1 MVDKIREIIMP
12 VLQEENAELVEI
24 IYRREAGRQV
34 LRLLVDRDGGIK
46 LADCARLNERIGQV
60 LDERDIIQESYVIEV
75 DSPGIDRLF
84 KTKRDYER
92 AIGRLVRVTLS
103 ERIQNKKEYIAR
115 LEEVS
120 DMGVKIDIHPVR
132 DNRRLKPDAFSNGV
146 KKKGVIEIPFE
157 KIVRAREEIEFN

>member
-1 MVDKIREIIMP
+1 MIDKIKEIIMSI
-12 VLQEENAELVEI
+12 LQEENAELVEI

-34 LRLLVDRDGGIK
+34 LRILADKEGGIK
-46 LADCARLNERIGQV
+46 LADCARLNERISQV

-92 AIGRLVRVTLS
+92 AVGRFVRVTLS
-103 ERIQNKKEYIAR
+103 EKIPDKKEYIAR

-120 DMGVKIDIHPVR
+120 DTGVKID
-132 DNRRLKPDAFSNGV
+132 V
-146 KKKGVIEIPFE
+146 KKKGIIEIPFE
-157 KIVRAREEIEFN
+157 KIVRAREEIEF

>member
-1 MVDKIREIIMP
+1 MP

-92 AIGRLVRVTLS
+92 AVGRLVRVTLS
-103 ERIQNKKEYIAR
+103 ERIQDKKEYVAR

-120 DMGVKIDIHPVR
+120 DIGVKID
-132 DNRRLKPDAFSNGV
+132 V
-146 KKKGVIEIPFE
+146 KKKGIIEIPFE

>member
-1 MVDKIREIIMP
+1 MIDKIREIIMP

-46 LADCARLNERIGQV
+46 LADCAKLNERIGQV
-60 LDERDIIQESYVIEV
+60 LDERDIIQESYIIEV
-75 DSPGIDRLF
+75 DSPGIDRPF

-103 ERIQNKKEYIAR
+103 ERIQDKKEYIAR

-120 DMGVKIDIHPVR
+120 DMGVKID
-132 DNRRLKPDAFSNGV
+132 V
-146 KKKGVIEIPFE
+146 KKKGIIEIPFD
-157 KIVRAREEIEFN
+157 KIARAREEIEFN

>member
-1 MVDKIREIIMP
+1 MIDKIREIIVP

-24 IYRREAGRQV
+24 IYRREAGRQI
-34 LRLLVDRDGGIK
+34 LRLLVDRDGGVK

-103 ERIQNKKEYIAR
+103 ERIQDKKEYIAR

-120 DMGVKIDIHPVR
+120 DMSVKID
-132 DNRRLKPDAFSNGV
+132 V
-146 KKKGVIEIPFE
+146 KKKGIIEIPFE
-157 KIVRAREEIEFN
+157 KIVRARKEVEF

>member
-1 MVDKIREIIMP
+1 MVDKIKEIIEP
-12 VLQEENAELVEI
+12 ILQEEQVELVEI
-24 IYRREAGRQV
+24 IFRREAGRQV

-46 LADCARLNERIGQV
+46 LADCTRLNERISQF

-75 DSPGIDRLF
+75 DSPGIDRPF

-103 ERIQNKKEYIAR
+103 ERIQDKKEYVAR

-120 DMGVKIDIHPVR
+120 DMGVKID
-132 DNRRLKPDAFSNGV
+132 V
-146 KKKGVIEIPFE
+146 KKKGLIEIPFE
-157 KIVRAREEIEFN
+157 KIVRAREEVEF

>member
-1 MVDKIREIIMP
+1 MIDKIREIIIP

-34 LRLLVDRDGGIK
+34 LRLLVDRDGGIR
-46 LADCARLNERIGQV
+46 LADCARLNEKISQV

-75 DSPGIDRLF
+75 DSPGIDRPF

-92 AIGRLVRVTLS
+92 AIRRLVRVTLS
-103 ERIQNKKEYIAR
+103 ERIQDKKEYIAK

-120 DMGVKIDIHPVR
+120 DIGVKID
-132 DNRRLKPDAFSNGV
+132 V
-146 KKKGVIEIPFE
+146 KKKGIIEIPFE
-157 KIVRAREEIEFN
+157 KIVRAREEVEF

>member
-1 MVDKIREIIMP
+1 MIFKWVYYARFFCFMIDKIKEIIMSI
-12 VLQEENAELVEI
+12 LQEENAELVEI

-34 LRLLVDRDGGIK
+34 LRILADKEGGIK
-46 LADCARLNERIGQV
+46 LADCARLNERISQV

-92 AIGRLVRVTLS
+92 AIGRIVRITLS
-103 ERIQNKKEYIAR
+103 ERILDKKEYIAR

-120 DMGVKIDIHPVR
+120 DTGVKID
-132 DNRRLKPDAFSNGV
+132 A
-146 KKKGVIEIPFE
+146 KKKGIIEISFE
-157 KIVRAREEIEFN
+157 KIVRAREEIII